1 MLKPVLRVSAAYV
14 GAVCFFYLTEMVLL
28 GVGWHLSPV
37 VAWVVAVI
45 GWVAAL
51 TVVVWAS
58 GVRSLRA
65 TGMTNLRRW
74 VRWVAVAVMT
84 VATVA
89 RGGVHAVYRS
99 HGDRRIDRSP
109 SRVTA
114 APANGAWDNT
124 STQRPCG
131 TVMTAIRQAV

>member
-1 MLKPVLRVSAAYV
+1 MLQPVLRVSAALGVTLV
-14 GAVCFFYLTEMVLL
+14 GAVSLFYLIEAVLL

-89 RGGVHAVYRS
+89 VAVFMLF
-99 HGDRRIDRSP
+99 IALMA
-109 SRVTA
+109 T
-114 APANGAWDNT
+114 GAL
-124 STQRPCG
+124 
-131 TVMTAIRQAV
+131 TVVRAG